1 MEEVWKDISL
11 TSLQDHSTREEA
23 SKSSTSCFNGMILED
38 FLTGTS
44 KETPPNTVID
54 HPDIAIGLFAST
66 PPIPPPTA
74 LCLCSSSE
82 FQYLD
87 AMASHQGHCNAFDG
101 VSSNTLFD
109 SFRSL
114 SEQKKKTQSGN
125 SSKDR
130 RHRRMIKN
138 RESAARSRARKQ
150 AWAYTNEL
158 ELEVASLMKE
168 NSNLKKQQEQLCAAA
183 SSAQLTQKRTLY
195 RASTAPF

>member
-1 MEEVWKDISL
+1 MEEVWNDISL
-11 TSLQDHSTREEA
+11 TSLQDPSTRKEA
-23 SKSSTSCFNGMILED
+23 SKSSNSCFRGMILED
-38 FLTGTS
+38 FLTRTS
-44 KETPPNTVID
+44 KETLPNTVID

-66 PPIPPPTA
+66 PTIPPPTVLSLSA
-74 LCLCSSSE
+74 SSE

-87 AMASHQGHCNAFDG
+87 AMASHQGHCNAIDG
-101 VSSNTLFD
+101 VSPNTLFD

-114 SEQKKKTQSGN
+114 SGQKKTTQSGN

-150 AWAYTNEL
+150 AYTNEL

-168 NSNLKKQQEQLCAAA
+168 NSKLKKQQQQFCVAA
-183 SSAQLTQKRTLY
+183 SSAQLPPKHTLY